1 MGSECNSVKE
11 AAMLIDTTVVHD
23 VSKRIAE
30 LFVDL
35 PMLTG
40 FSVQHRAT
48 LSRDRNHAPLA
59 GELCIADVSVEAWPG
74 WQAGPAVHDAIAQ
87 TLLALLNECPESYEA
102 LRGQTFARTFH

>member
-1 MGSECNSVKE
+1 MRMHV
-11 AAMLIDTTVVHD
+11 TVVAD

-30 LFVDL
+30 LFLDL

-40 FSVQHRAT
+40 FSIQDRAS
-48 LSRDRNHAPLA
+48 LSRDRNNAPLA

-87 TLLALLNECPESYEA
+87 TLLALLNEHPESYDA